1 MLHARPATAFEA
13 SAPISVILVDD
24 HQLVRS
30 GIARLLEDAPDI
42 KLLTTFSSG
51 EDVVDYLGRESA
63 VRPNIILIEARMP
76 GMGGI
81 EAPRAILSL
90 SPTTRVVGMSAI
102 AGGVVPS
109 RILRAGALAFI
120 TKSVDPLEMYS
131 AIRAAKNGSHY
142 VSADAARQ
150 LSIDP
155 FREQDGAIFE
165 RLSRRE
171 LQVAGML
178 TEGRKVVQISSYLAL
193 SPKTVY
199 SYRYRIFEK
208 LGIHND
214 IELTV
219 LAVRHGLATSCRDL
233 EQLYAG

>member
-1 MLHARPATAFEA
+1 MQGNFPSTSNAV
-13 SAPISVILVDD
+13 SQISVILVDD

-30 GIARLLEDAPDI
+30 GIARLLQDAADI
-42 KLLTTFSSG
+42 CLISSFSSG
-51 EDVVDYLGRESA
+51 EEVVDYLGRENA
-63 VRPNIILIEARMP
+63 ARPNIILMEARMP

-81 EAPRAILSL
+81 EATRAILRL

-102 AGGVVPS
+102 AGGVIPS
-109 RILRAGALAFI
+109 RLLRAGALAFI
-120 TKSVDPLEMYS
+120 TKSVDALEMYS

-142 VSADAARQ
+142 ISADAAKQ

-155 FREQDGAIFE
+155 FREPDGAIFE

-178 TEGRKVVQISSYLAL
+178 TDGRKVVQISAYLAL

-208 LGIHND
+208 LGIRSD
-214 IELTV
+214 VELTV
-219 LAVRHGLATSCRDL
+219 LAVRHGLAANSRDL
-233 EQLYAG
+233 DQLRAG